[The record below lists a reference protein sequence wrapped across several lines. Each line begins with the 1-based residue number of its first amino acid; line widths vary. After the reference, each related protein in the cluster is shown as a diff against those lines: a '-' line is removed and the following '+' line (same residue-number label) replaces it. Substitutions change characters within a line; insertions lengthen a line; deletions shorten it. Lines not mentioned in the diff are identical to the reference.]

1 MRSLRGKNMLWVEK
15 IKENVKG
22 VLRIHPVS
30 IITFLIASIIA
41 GISGDADFNKKMVRE
56 CFEFGQTFF
65 FCLTPAFVL
74 CEANFAY
81 KKKIGKI
88 SSLKEVRKSAVYLV
102 VTIIAV
108 VVSGIFAYI
117 TGFGAWDRAQD
128 FCDFFYRIFW
138 VYLAVCVLSA
148 FFFMYKKN
156 GESFEVFG
164 VKAFLGGMKAGLVHG
179 IITLGAFCIMW
190 VFDVLFFDLGCE
202 TFILWLVF
210 GIVGFPAYLI
220 ALSAPGE
227 KITKFS
233 KVVMGYVFPGILAAA
248 FVIVYAYI
256 IKILVTWSFPSNQVF
271 SIMTALFCS
280 GIMIWTMAQGCT
292 EGKILSALRIMPL
305 LFIPFIV
312 VQIMCLVMRINQYG
326 MTGSRYLGVLLI
338 IFEILYEGYYIVILK
353 REKGIG
359 GILMPVLLL
368 FVVIY
373 FLVPGINVY
382 AVITNSQKAVVS
394 GYVHMKMSGAEMT
407 SQQLARA
414 RSGYNEIMEN
424 GGLEGKH
431 YLKKLYAESSKEEIE
446 DILETSST
454 YSSVGRSYFV
464 YVSDRKG
471 EIDIEGY
478 KHLCRVM
485 SSIYDDTDYFEV
497 PIWNEISDFDQD
509 EPVVTADLSGII
521 NKLRELELEDAES
534 AEKSAVL
541 HEPIA
546 VEGGRLYIDE
556 LQFTFYKDSPDN
568 EIEDLVIEG
577 YYLY

>member
-1 MRSLRGKNMLWVEK
+1 MLWVEK

>member
-1 MRSLRGKNMLWVEK
+1 
-15 IKENVKG
+15 
-22 VLRIHPVS
+22 
-30 IITFLIASIIA
+30 
-41 GISGDADFNKKMVRE
+41 
-56 CFEFGQTFF
+56 
-65 FCLTPAFVL
+65 
-74 CEANFAY
+74 
-81 KKKIGKI
+81 
-88 SSLKEVRKSAVYLV
+88 
-102 VTIIAV
+102 
-108 VVSGIFAYI
+108 
-117 TGFGAWDRAQD
+117 
-128 FCDFFYRIFW
+128 
-138 VYLAVCVLSA
+138 
-148 FFFMYKKN
+148 
-156 GESFEVFG
+156 
-164 VKAFLGGMKAGLVHG
+164 
-179 IITLGAFCIMW
+179 
-190 VFDVLFFDLGCE
+190 
-202 TFILWLVF
+202 
-210 GIVGFPAYLI
+210 
-220 ALSAPGE
+220 
-227 KITKFS
+227 
-233 KVVMGYVFPGILAAA
+233 
-248 FVIVYAYI
+248 
-256 IKILVTWSFPSNQVF
+256 
-271 SIMTALFCS
+271 
-280 GIMIWTMAQGCT
+280 
-292 EGKILSALRIMPL
+292 
-305 LFIPFIV
+305 
-312 VQIMCLVMRINQYG
+312 
-326 MTGSRYLGVLLI
+326 
-338 IFEILYEGYYIVILK
+338 
-353 REKGIG
+353 
-359 GILMPVLLL
+359 
-368 FVVIY
+368 
-373 FLVPGINVY
+373 
-382 AVITNSQKAVVS
+382 
-394 GYVHMKMSGAEMT
+394 MT